1 MGYSW
6 AMPSN
11 TMNQRDDEKA
21 KVEAVV
27 AMLRPSIQADGG
39 DVEVVS
45 VSDGVVRIRFS
56 GACIA
61 CPSKGNTM
69 RHGLLKAI
77 QERVP
82 GILDVTEAA

>member
-1 MGYSW
+1 
-6 AMPSN
+6 MPSR
-11 TMNQRDDEKA
+11 TDVSPDDAKH
-21 KVEAVV
+21 KVEAV
-27 AMLRPSIQADGG
+27 MTLLRPSIQADGG

-45 VSDGVVRIRFS
+45 VEDGIVRVRFS

-82 GILDVTEAA
+82 GIVDVLEAA

>member
-1 MGYSW
+1 
-6 AMPSN
+6 
-11 TMNQRDDEKA
+11 
-21 KVEAVV
+21 
-27 AMLRPSIQADGG
+27 MLRPSIQADGG
-39 DVEVVS
+39 DVEVVE
-45 VSDGVVRIRFS
+45 VKDGVVTIRFS

-82 GILDVTEAA
+82 GIHDVTEAA